1 MVSDEIVKKY
11 KAKKLGWLLAE
22 TQKRVNKFVR
32 IRDIEDGYFKCI
44 SCDETFPA
52 HIANASHFYP
62 VGHYASV
69 RFNLD
74 NIFVSCQ
81 RCNLYLYGNLAP
93 YAFNLRRKIG
103 EKRFNDLEK
112 AANNK
117 YFKWDR
123 ILVIYLL
130 EKFKEYK

>member
-1 MVSDEIVKKY
+1 MVSDEIIKKY
-11 KAKKLGWLLAE
+11 SSKKLGWLLAE
-22 TQKRVNKFVR
+22 TQKRVNKYIR

-44 SCDETFPA
+44 SCDKTFPA

-62 VGHYASV
+62 VGHYPSV

-93 YAFNLRRKIG
+93 YSINLMAKIG
-103 EKRFNDLEK
+103 KKRFDELSATAKMKN
-112 AANNK
+112 
-117 YFKWDR
+117 FKWDR
-123 ILVIYLL
+123 IIVIHIL
-130 EKFKEYK
+130 EKFKDFK